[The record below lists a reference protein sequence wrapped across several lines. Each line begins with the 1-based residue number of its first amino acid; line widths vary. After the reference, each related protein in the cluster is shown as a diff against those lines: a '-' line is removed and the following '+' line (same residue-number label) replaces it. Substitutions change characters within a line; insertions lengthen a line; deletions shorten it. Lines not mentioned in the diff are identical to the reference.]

1 VVALEPA
8 VPRPSCCAVGAIIPL
23 FLALLILQVHH
34 GLPAP
39 GASPLALAGV
49 VVGLWFLA
57 TAALS
62 RLLIRR
68 GDRRTLRL
76 VELASQG
83 ASLGLLAWLCR
94 EQGWAAWAPGWV
106 AGLAP
111 WLLMQIAWWW
121 NLTPA
126 IRAITGGAWSRSG
139 LILHHLRF
147 ELAPVLLV
155 LPVLDLCE
163 WAGRHLG
170 TLAWFNNG
178 NDGLI
183 LSLLGG
189 WLLVL
194 ALLILLPLVLLPLW
208 GARRLPEAELTRQ
221 LTADCAGLARLRVWR
236 TPGGPVHNALAIG
249 LVPGLRWVLV
259 SEDLLRDMPPEQVR
273 AVVGHELGHHRH
285 GHLKAYLWFALAAM
299 IGSMLVLNV
308 LVGSVDAAGHRLSIE
323 CGIGRN
329 ADAQGLLFQL
339 PGIAALPSEVV
350 VWAALLACAGVNIRL
365 LFGHISRACERE
377 ADIAGAEV
385 AGPAAMAGALQT
397 VARLSGTPEDEPSWR
412 HHPIRERIIFLRAL
426 SRDPGLAALHRRY
439 VRDMRLAIIAA
450 LALLAAMGASLWL
463 DPLRESRN
471 TQDPVGQIAAWT
483 AKTPELEAALKAADA
498 GDTGPLI
505 TWLARSQP
513 EDRQKLA
520 MLHLKL
526 VERSGGTARDGKPL
540 PPDDRTPWQL
550 RHRFA
555 ALSVTRMEDNGSL
568 GLLIDNIYAYGLV
581 AGTARPSP
589 QDIEQA
595 RSVLPRLETAVA
607 RVSEHSLHDTI
618 ACVRFVG
625 RDLDGARRAWEAAL
639 ANLAK
644 DEHATE
650 AERQDLRS
658 LYQRRLDAA
667 TANLAIA
674 AGSRTG
680 QPIPLPLTF
689 PVDAPKP

>member
-1 VVALEPA
+1 MVTLEPA

-34 GLPAP
+34 GQPP
-39 GASPLALAGV
+39 PVASPLVLVGGTL
-49 VVGLWFLA
+49 GLWFLA
-57 TAALS
+57 TVALS

-68 GDRRTLRL
+68 GDRRWLR
-76 VELASQG
+76 VAELASQG
-83 ASLGLLAWLCR
+83 ASLGLFAWLCR
-94 EQGWAAWAPGWV
+94 EHGWAAWAPGWV
-106 AGLAP
+106 VALAP

-121 NLTPA
+121 SLAPA

-147 ELAPVLLV
+147 ELAPALLV

-178 NDGLI
+178 SDGLI
-183 LSLLGG
+183 LSLFGG

-194 ALLILLPLVLLPLW
+194 VLLILLPLVLLPLW

-221 LTADCAGLARLRVWR
+221 LTADCAGLAKLRVWR
-236 TPGGPVHNALAIG
+236 TPGGPVHNAMAIG

-259 SEDLLRDMPPEQVR
+259 SEDLLRDLPPDQVR

-299 IGSMLVLNV
+299 VGSWGALNI
-308 LVGSVDAAGHRLSIE
+308 LVGSADAAGQQLSMTFAAGNE
-323 CGIGRN
+323 LRT
-329 ADAQGLLFQL
+329 GLLFQL
-339 PGIAALPSEVV
+339 PGVSALPGEAVL
-350 VWAALLACAGVNIRL
+350 WAALLACAGVNIRV
-365 LFGHISRACERE
+365 LFGLISRACERE
-377 ADIAGAEV
+377 ADIAGAET

-412 HHPIRERIIFLRAL
+412 HRPIRERVLFLRAL
-426 SRDPGLAALHRRY
+426 SREPGLAALHRRY

-463 DPLRESRN
+463 DPLRDSRN
-471 TQDPVGQIAAWT
+471 TQDPVGQITAWAT
-483 AKTPELEAALKAADA
+483 KTPELDIAIKAADT

-505 TWLARSQP
+505 TWLARAQP

-526 VERSGGTARDGKPL
+526 IERSGGTASDGKPL

-555 ALSVTRMEDNGSL
+555 ALSVTRMEDNGVL
-568 GLLIDNIYAYGLV
+568 GLMIDNVYAYGLV

-589 QDIEQA
+589 QEIEQA
-595 RSVLPRLETAVA
+595 RTVLPRLETAVA
-607 RVSEHSLHDTI
+607 RVSDHSLHDTI
-618 ACVRFVG
+618 ACVRFAS

-639 ANLAK
+639 AHLPK
-644 DEHATE
+644 DERSSETD
-650 AERQDLRS
+650 RQTLSS
-658 LYQRRLDAA
+658 LYRRRLDAA
-667 TANLAIA
+667 TTNLAIA
-674 AGSRTG
+674 AGSRSG
-680 QPIPLPLTF
+680 QPLPLPLTF
-689 PVDAPKP
+689 PVEPQP

>member
-8 VPRPSCCAVGAIIPL
+8 LPRPSCRTVGAIIPL
-23 FLALLILQVHH
+23 FLALLILQVHD
-34 GLPAP
+34 GPPAP
-39 GASPLALAGV
+39 AASPLAHAGT

-57 TAALS
+57 TMVLS

-68 GDRRTLRL
+68 GDRRWLR
-76 VELASQG
+76 VAELASQG
-83 ASLGLLAWLCR
+83 ASLGLLVWLCR

-106 AGLAP
+106 VGLTP

-121 NLTPA
+121 NLAPA
-126 IRAITGGAWSRSG
+126 VRAITGGAWSRSG
-139 LILHHLRF
+139 LVLHHLRF
-147 ELAPVLLV
+147 ELAPALLV
-155 LPVLDLCE
+155 LPVLDFCE
-163 WAGRHLG
+163 WAGRQLG

-183 LSLLGG
+183 LSLFGG

-194 ALLILLPLVLLPLW
+194 ALLLLLPLALLPLW

-221 LTADCAGLARLRVWR
+221 LEADCAGFARLRVWR
-236 TPGGPVHNALAIG
+236 TPGGPVHNAMAIG

-259 SEDLLRDMPPEQVR
+259 SEDLLRDLPPEQVR

-285 GHLKAYLWFALAAM
+285 GHLTTYLWFALAAM
-299 IGSMLVLNV
+299 IGSWGVLNL
-308 LVGSVDAAGHRLSIE
+308 LVGSTDATGQLLSLGFGSGGE
-323 CGIGRN
+323 LRS
-329 ADAQGLLFQL
+329 GLLFAL
-339 PGIAALPSEVV
+339 PGITAVPGEVV
-350 VWAALLACAGVNIRL
+350 MWAALLACALVNIRL
-365 LFGHISRACERE
+365 IFGHISRACERE
-377 ADIAGAEV
+377 ADLAGADVAGAE
-385 AGPAAMAGALQT
+385 AMAGALQT

-412 HHPIRERIIFLRAL
+412 HRPIRQRVLFLRAL
-426 SRDPGLAALHRRY
+426 ARNTGLAAHHRKY

-471 TQDPVGQIAAWT
+471 TQDPVGQLSTWS
-483 AKTPELEAALKAADA
+483 AKAPELELALRAADA

-505 TWLARSQP
+505 TWLARAQP

-526 VERSGGTARDGKPL
+526 IERSGGTASDGKPL

-555 ALSVTRMEDNGSL
+555 ALAVTRMEDGGSL
-568 GLLIDNIYAYGLV
+568 GLMIDNVYAYGLV

-595 RSVLPRLETAVA
+595 RAVLPRLETAVA
-607 RVSEHSLHDTI
+607 RVSDHSLHDTI
-618 ACVRFVG
+618 ACVRFAG

-639 ANLAK
+639 ANLPK
-644 DEHATE
+644 DERASE
-650 AERQDLRS
+650 SERQTLGS
-658 LYQRRLDAA
+658 LYRRRLDAA
-667 TANLAIA
+667 TANLAIG
-674 AGSRTG
+674 AGSRGG
-680 QPIPLPLTF
+680 QPVPLPLTF
-689 PVDAPKP
+689 PVEASP

>member
-1 VVALEPA
+1 MVALEPA
-8 VPRPSCCAVGAIIPL
+8 VPRPSCCTVGAIIPL

-39 GASPLALAGV
+39 ATAPLALAGGT
-49 VVGLWFLA
+49 VGLWFLA

-68 GDRRTLRL
+68 GDRRALR
-76 VELASQG
+76 VAELAAQG
-83 ASLGLLAWLCR
+83 ASLGLLLWLCR

-106 AGLAP
+106 VGLAP
-111 WLLMQIAWWW
+111 WLLMQVAWWW
-121 NLTPA
+121 NVTPA

-147 ELAPVLLV
+147 ELAPALLV

-170 TLAWFNNG
+170 TLAWFNDG

-189 WLLVL
+189 WVLVL

-208 GARRLPEAELTRQ
+208 GARRLPEAELTR
-221 LTADCAGLARLRVWR
+221 LLAADCAGYARLRVWS
-236 TPGGPVHNALAIG
+236 TPGGPVHNAMAIG

-259 SEDLLRDMPPEQVR
+259 SEDLLRDLPPDQVR

-299 IGSMLVLNV
+299 VGSWGALTI
-308 LVGSVDAAGHRLSIE
+308 LVGSADAAGRPLSMGFGSGE
-323 CGIGRN
+323 ELR
-329 ADAQGLLFQL
+329 AGLLFQL
-339 PGIAALPSEVV
+339 PGIDAVPGEAVL
-350 VWAALLACAGVNIRL
+350 WTALLTCAAVCIRL

-385 AGPAAMAGALQT
+385 ASPAAMAGALQT

-412 HHPIRERIIFLRAL
+412 HRPIRERVLFLRAL

-463 DPLRESRN
+463 DPLRDLRH
-471 TQDPVGQIAAWT
+471 TQDPVGLITAWSVK
-483 AKTPELEAALKAADA
+483 APELDTALKAADA

-505 TWLARSQP
+505 TWLARAQP

-520 MLHLKL
+520 LLHLKL
-526 VERSGGTARDGKPL
+526 IERSGGTASDGKPL

-555 ALSVTRMEDNGSL
+555 ALAVTRMEDTGSL
-568 GLLIDNIYAYGLV
+568 GLLIDNVYAYGLV

-607 RVSEHSLHDTI
+607 RASDHSLHDTI
-618 ACVRFVG
+618 ACVRFVS

-639 ANLAK
+639 ANLPK
-644 DEHATE
+644 DERASE
-650 AERQDLRS
+650 AERQTLAS
-658 LYQRRLDAA
+658 LYRRRLDAA
-667 TANLAIA
+667 TANLAIN
-674 AGSRTG
+674 AGSRPG

-689 PVDAPKP
+689 PVEPTP

>member
-1 VVALEPA
+1 M
-8 VPRPSCCAVGAIIPL
+8 GAIIPL

-34 GLPAP
+34 GQLPPA
-39 GASPLALAGV
+39 ASPLALAGGM
-49 VVGLWFLA
+49 VGLWFLA
-57 TAALS
+57 TSALS

-68 GDRRTLRL
+68 GDRRLLRL
-76 VELASQG
+76 AELASQG
-83 ASLGLLAWLCR
+83 ASLGLFAWLCR
-94 EQGWAAWAPGWV
+94 EQGWTAWAPGWV
-106 AGLAP
+106 VGLAP
-111 WLLMQIAWWW
+111 WLLMQIVWWW
-121 NLTPA
+121 NLAPA

-147 ELAPVLLV
+147 ELAPALLV

-178 NDGLI
+178 NDGLV

-194 ALLILLPLVLLPLW
+194 ALLVVLPLVLLPLW
-208 GARRLPEAELTRQ
+208 GARRLPEAELTRL
-221 LTADCAGLARLRVWR
+221 LTADCAGYAKLRVWR

-249 LVPGLRWVLV
+249 LVPGLRWILV
-259 SEDLLRDMPPEQVR
+259 SEDLLRDLPPDQVR

-299 IGSMLVLNV
+299 VGSWGALGI
-308 LVGSVDAAGHRLSIE
+308 LVGSVDAAGHHLSMSF
-323 CGIGRN
+323 GAGDQLRT
-329 ADAQGLLFQL
+329 GLLFQL
-339 PGIAALPSEVV
+339 PGVSALPSEVV
-350 VWAALLACAGVNIRL
+350 LWAALLACAGVCIRI

-377 ADIAGAEV
+377 ADIAGAET
-385 AGPAAMAGALQT
+385 AGPAAMSGALQT

-412 HHPIRERIIFLRAL
+412 HRPIRERVLFLRAL
-426 SRDPGLAALHRRY
+426 TREPGLAAIHRRY

-471 TQDPVGQIAAWT
+471 TQDPVGQLTAWSG
-483 AKTPELEAALKAADA
+483 KTPELDSAIKAADT

-505 TWLARSQP
+505 TWLARAQP

-526 VERSGGTARDGKPL
+526 IERSGGTAGDGKPL
-540 PPDDRTPWQL
+540 PPDDRTPWML

-555 ALSVTRMEDNGSL
+555 ALSVTRMEDGGSL
-568 GLLIDNIYAYGLV
+568 GLMIDNVYAYGLV

-589 QDIEQA
+589 QEIEQA

-607 RVSEHSLHDTI
+607 RVSDHGLHDTI
-618 ACVRFVG
+618 ACVRFAS

-639 ANLAK
+639 ANLPT
-644 DEHATE
+644 DERSSKTD
-650 AERQDLRS
+650 RQTLSS
-658 LYQRRLDAA
+658 LYRRRLDAA
-667 TANLAIA
+667 TTNLAIA
-674 AGSRTG
+674 AGSRSG
-680 QPIPLPLTF
+680 QPLPLPLTF
-689 PVDAPKP
+689 PVEPQP

>member
-1 VVALEPA
+1 MVALEPA

-39 GASPLALAGV
+39 TASPLALAVV

-57 TAALS
+57 TAVIS

-68 GDRRTLRL
+68 GDRRSLRL
-76 VELASQG
+76 VELAAQG

-94 EQGWAAWAPGWV
+94 EPGWAAWAPGWV
-106 AGLAP
+106 AALAP

-121 NLTPA
+121 NLAPA

-170 TLAWFNNG
+170 TLAWFTNG

-194 ALLILLPLVLLPLW
+194 ALLIVLPLVLLPLW
-208 GARRLPEAELTRQ
+208 GARPLPEAELTRQ
-221 LTADCAGLARLRVWR
+221 LTADCAGAARLRVWS
-236 TPGGPVHNALAIG
+236 TPGGPVHNAMAIG

-259 SEDLLRDMPPEQVR
+259 SEDLLRDLPPDQVR

-299 IGSMLVLNV
+299 VGSWGALTI
-308 LVGSVDAAGHRLSIE
+308 LVGS
-323 CGIGRN
+323 
-329 ADAQGLLFQL
+329 ADATGQPLSMGFGSGGELRPGLLYQL
-339 PGIAALPSEVV
+339 PGIAALPGEAVL
-350 VWAALLACAGVNIRL
+350 WGALLGCAAVNIRL
-365 LFGHISRACERE
+365 IFGVISRACERE

-412 HHPIRERIIFLRAL
+412 HRPIRERILFLRAL

-471 TQDPVGQIAAWT
+471 TQDPVGQIAAWS
-483 AKTPELEAALKAADA
+483 AKTPELETALKAADA

-505 TWLARSQP
+505 TWLARSLP

-520 MLHLKL
+520 VLHLKL
-526 VERSGGTARDGKPL
+526 IERSGGTASDGKPL

-568 GLLIDNIYAYGLV
+568 GLLIDNVYAYGLV

-607 RVSEHSLHDTI
+607 RLSEHSLHDTI
-618 ACVRFVG
+618 ACVRFAS

-639 ANLAK
+639 ANLPK
-644 DEHATE
+644 DERTTE
-650 AERQDLRS
+650 AERQNLRS

-674 AGSRTG
+674 AGSRSG
-680 QPIPLPLTF
+680 QPVPLPLTF
-689 PVDAPKP
+689 PVDHTP